1 MPQLVALHVLRGVG
15 WSAFLTAVL
24 ALVADLAPPARRGE
38 TVGYFGMAN
47 NLAMALSPSAGVLV
61 LNAFG
66 FGSLFMT
73 ASAVVSVSFL
83 STVLTSRPA
92 RGATEGPGPRSR
104 FDFIELRALFP
115 MLVICFFATAYGSL
129 VIYLP
134 LYSPERGLDNPGLFF
149 IPYSLVAMST
159 RSLAGR
165 TSDRLGRSITIV
177 PGMLLAAV
185 ALVVHSQAASV
196 SMFITVAV
204 MFGLAFSLVTPSLMA
219 LLIDRVRPEAR
230 GVAVGTF
237 TAGFDLGVGLG
248 AFISGRLLELM
259 DFPAMYRLV
268 AGAPLAG
275 LVIFVLVRRTH
286 RREGPSG

>member
-1 MPQLVALHVLRGVG
+1 
-15 WSAFLTAVL
+15 
-24 ALVADLAPPARRGE
+24 
-38 TVGYFGMAN
+38 
-47 NLAMALSPSAGVLV
+47 
-61 LNAFG
+61 
-66 FGSLFMT
+66 
-73 ASAVVSVSFL
+73 
-83 STVLTSRPA
+83 
-92 RGATEGPGPRSR
+92 
-104 FDFIELRALFP
+104 
-115 MLVICFFATAYGSL
+115 
-129 VIYLP
+129 
-134 LYSPERGLDNPGLFF
+134 
-149 IPYSLVAMST
+149 
-159 RSLAGR
+159 
-165 TSDRLGRSITIV
+165 
-177 PGMLLAAV
+177 MLLAAV

-248 AFISGRLLELM
+248 AFVSGRLLELM